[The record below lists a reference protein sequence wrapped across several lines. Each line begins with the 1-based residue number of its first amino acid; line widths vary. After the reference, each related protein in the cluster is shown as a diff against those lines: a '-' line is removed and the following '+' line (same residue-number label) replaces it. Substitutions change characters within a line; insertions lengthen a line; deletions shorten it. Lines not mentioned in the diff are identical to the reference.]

1 VLPATKNGLKNRMKA
16 IHVRIINGHHM
27 TTASMTR
34 TALHVAHQN
43 HHPTTNQHGLA
54 KMVVSQVLAKNRL
67 AKNRGK
73 SPGKSLGIGQHAQMM
88 IDLSAMTS
96 PKKIEI
102 ATARAEMLIN
112 QLLEKNHHSEK
123 NRLLEKNL
131 PSPRT
136 QTQTANDVMLLAEKV
151 VTKAETPI
159 GMIQNL
165 IIVEANPPLPK
176 LANQNQSQI
185 AVQEASQAHAQPHH
199 GRQVVKNAC
208 AGKNN
213 SWRDLLIL
221 N

>member
-1 VLPATKNGLKNRMKA
+1 
-16 IHVRIINGHHM
+16 
-27 TTASMTR
+27 
-34 TALHVAHQN
+34 
-43 HHPTTNQHGLA
+43 
-54 KMVVSQVLAKNRL
+54 
-67 AKNRGK
+67 
-73 SPGKSLGIGQHAQMM
+73 
-88 IDLSAMTS
+88 
-96 PKKIEI
+96 
-102 ATARAEMLIN
+102 
-112 QLLEKNHHSEK
+112 
-123 NRLLEKNL
+123 
-131 PSPRT
+131 
-136 QTQTANDVMLLAEKV
+136 MLLAEKV

-159 GMIQNL
+159 GMIQDP

>member
-1 VLPATKNGLKNRMKA
+1 
-16 IHVRIINGHHM
+16 
-27 TTASMTR
+27 
-34 TALHVAHQN
+34 
-43 HHPTTNQHGLA
+43 
-54 KMVVSQVLAKNRL
+54 MVESQVLAKNRL
-67 AKNRGK
+67 AKNYGK

-88 IDLSAMTS
+88 IDHSAMTC

-136 QTQTANDVMLLAEKV
+136 QTQTANDVMLAEIV

-159 GMIQNL
+159 GMIQDP